1 METRI
6 TWQQDMA
13 FSAEIDGFTL
23 TLDADPAAGGHG
35 RGPKPKGLTLVAL
48 GGCTAMD
55 VISILRKMRQPVSGL
70 TIEVAGEVAAEHPRR
85 IASATVRYLVT
96 GEGLDPERVRRAVE
110 LSETTYCGVSA
121 TLRPGVALRSE
132 IWINGERLG

>member
-1 METRI
+1 MKTRL
-6 TWQQDMA
+6 TWQQGMA

-23 TLDADPAAGGHG
+23 TLDADPASGG
-35 RGPKPKGLTLVAL
+35 RGLGPRPKVLTLVSL

-55 VISILRKMRQPVSGL
+55 VIAILEKMRQPVTGL
-70 TIEVAGEVAAEHPRR
+70 QVEVEGEVAVEHPRR
-85 IASATVRYLVT
+85 IAAATVRYLVT
-96 GEGLDPERVRRAVE
+96 GEGLDPGRVRRAVE

-132 IWINGERLG
+132 IWVNGEKLG